1 MLSSLIFLCKVFYF
15 SWSPRA
21 QAWTCLWH
29 GLMLMWIFR
38 APQLHSCFSFPHVTP
53 LCSTTHIFLFPTFQ
67 FYGKSHHLEQRVE
80 SSEQKAISLLLR
92 MPQHLHLTHPPQLE
106 HHQGEMLPHQ
116 AITLKLI
123 HFNRADLKVTSE
135 STDDIFKQVWR
146 LHHGHPPHHGGC
158 WGNQGQPRITSS
170 SPGLPASISLPQT
183 KAGGVHNE
191 CHWRD
196 KHAPLHCLLS
206 SGISSTRNVPHNKV
220 FIPACNTSS
229 FFSRACCAYHTEVL
243 GGLITQC
250 LQRALK
256 IKCAK

>member
-1 MLSSLIFLCKVFYF
+1 MTWLDVNVNFPCPTVAFLLLIPPHYSTLFYY
-15 SWSPRA
+15 SY
-21 QAWTCLWH
+21 
-29 GLMLMWIFR
+29 
-38 APQLHSCFSFPHVTP
+38 FSFPYLSV
-53 LCSTTHIFLFPTFQ
+53 LWQ
-67 FYGKSHHLEQRVE
+67 KSPKE

-146 LHHGHPPHHGGC
+146 LHHGYPPHHRGC

-183 KAGGVHNE
+183 KAGGAHNE